1 MRTEM
6 ARFLAATAVPSRL
19 SLHPRA
25 PGICPREPRAAYLYI
40 LRMEEP
46 GRFHD
51 ATLVRIG
58 RPSLTFLLIGWF
70 SPAEEAKR
78 PICSGFLRFR
88 PERKGVYTNRPGN
101 GPTEECEKSV
111 LVEDPGASGC
121 ARSGAG
127 LPDEAFRR
135 FARDSSS

>member
-1 MRTEM
+1 LPGV
-6 ARFLAATAVPSRL
+6 LAAGATMAPPGYVDSTGAYFIDQLPAHPDWSR
-19 SLHPRA
+19 
-25 PGICPREPRAAYLYI
+25 
-40 LRMEEP
+40 
-46 GRFHD
+46 
-51 ATLVRIG
+51 V
-58 RPSLTFLLIGWF
+58 PSLTFLLIGWF

-88 PERKGVYTNRPGN
+88 PERKGVDTNRPGK

>member
-1 MRTEM
+1 MRGLAM
-6 ARFLAATAVPSRL
+6 AL
-19 SLHPRA
+19 SSSV
-25 PGICPREPRAAYLYI
+25 AYRGVALG
-40 LRMEEP
+40 
-46 GRFHD
+46 GRR
-51 ATLVRIG
+51 RI
-58 RPSLTFLLIGWF
+58 PSLTFLLIGWF

-88 PERKGVYTNRPGN
+88 PERKGVYTNRLGN

>member
-1 MRTEM
+1 M
-6 ARFLAATAVPSRL
+6 AFSSLARSYESLPARIFFREHLAA
-19 SLHPRA
+19 
-25 PGICPREPRAAYLYI
+25 
-40 LRMEEP
+40 
-46 GRFHD
+46 
-51 ATLVRIG
+51 
-58 RPSLTFLLIGWF
+58 SLTFLLIAWF
-70 SPAEEAKR
+70 SPAGEAKR

-88 PERKGVYTNRPGN
+88 PERKGVYTNRPEN
-101 GPTEECEKSV
+101 GPTEECGKSV

>member
-1 MRTEM
+1 MKIS
-6 ARFLAATAVPSRL
+6 ARITAVSAATLLILVAL
-19 SLHPRA
+19 A
-25 PGICPREPRAAYLYI
+25 MAYST
-40 LRMEEP
+40 
-46 GRFHD
+46 
-51 ATLVRIG
+51 A
-58 RPSLTFLLIGWF
+58 SLTFLLIGWF

>member
-1 MRTEM
+1 M
-6 ARFLAATAVPSRL
+6 AQRYPRL
-19 SLHPRA
+19 D
-25 PGICPREPRAAYLYI
+25 PGFTFKEHLDDGERVVRVYI
-40 LRMEEP
+40 
-46 GRFHD
+46 
-51 ATLVRIG
+51 
-58 RPSLTFLLIGWF
+58 PSLTFLLIGWF

-127 LPDEAFRR
+127 LPDEAFRQIGR
-135 FARDSSS
+135 AHV

>member
-1 MRTEM
+1 MYGRD
-6 ARFLAATAVPSRL
+6 
-19 SLHPRA
+19 A
-25 PGICPREPRAAYLYI
+25 PGSR
-40 LRMEEP
+40 
-46 GRFHD
+46 
-51 ATLVRIG
+51 G
-58 RPSLTFLLIGWF
+58 RPAFFATSLTFLLIGWF